1 VGVVAV
7 PMAVVAA
14 VVVPMAVAAEAS
26 TEAVAEA
33 TSPVAEVR
41 LAPRAGDHSVAAAAF
56 AAARLRLVT
65 VVAPRTADQ
74 TERAP
79 GRIPTRDAHLVCP
92 RSTADHFQ
100 VIAQAMPRGIVV
112 QGGIAVAEAE
122 RRHHH
127 PARAL
132 AQMHGQ
138 ARRRGTPGRLPPHHV
153 GRQHQQ
159 PGLMANG
166 IPSVAAPVDRALP
179 AASAIRTLLG
189 RTAARRV
196 AHARQAHRD
205 PPA

>member
-1 VGVVAV
+1 
-7 PMAVVAA
+7 VAA
-14 VVVPMAVAAEAS
+14 VAS
-26 TEAVAEA
+26 MEAVAEA
-33 TSPVAEVR
+33 ITPGVVATT
-41 LAPRAGDHSVAAAAF
+41 APRAGDLIVAAAAIV
-56 AAARLRLVT
+56 AARPRLVIEA
-65 VVAPRTADQ
+65 APPTADR
-74 TERAP
+74 TVRAL
-79 GRIPTRDAHLVCP
+79 GRIPTRDAHRVCP

-100 VIAQAMPRGIVV
+100 VIAQATPRGIVV

-127 PARAL
+127 PARAS
-132 AQMHGQ
+132 AEMHGRAQ
-138 ARRRGTPGRLPPHHV
+138 RRGTPGLVHPLHV
-153 GRQHQQ
+153 DRQHQQ